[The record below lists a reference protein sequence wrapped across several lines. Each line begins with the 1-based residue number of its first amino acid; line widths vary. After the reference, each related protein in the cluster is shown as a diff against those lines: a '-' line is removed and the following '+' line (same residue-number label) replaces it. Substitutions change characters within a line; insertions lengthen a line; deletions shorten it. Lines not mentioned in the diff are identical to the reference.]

1 MAKVKN
7 DYFKLIEE
15 QFSHCVKAG
24 ELLEDIFCNFS
35 KDTIVARMEEMH
47 EVERAADRAL
57 RNISQNLSREF
68 ITPIDQSDIYRI
80 ANKLDDVTDWLDE
93 CVMNLHMYDMDEVPE
108 YGLEMAKTANRGVK
122 ALAEA
127 VKELRNF
134 KKPEKLVERLL
145 EVNGIESESDAL
157 LMTAVNHLFRTEND
171 YKNLISGKIL
181 YESLEHCTD
190 VCEHAADLIERVII
204 KNS

>member
-7 DYFKLIEE
+7 DYFKLLEE
-15 QFSHCVKAG
+15 QFSHSVKGA
-24 ELLEDIFCNFS
+24 ELMEDIFCNFS

-47 EVERAADRAL
+47 EVERGADRAL
-57 RNISQNLSREF
+57 RNISQCLASEF

-80 ANKLDDVTDWLDE
+80 ANKLDDVADWMDE
-93 CVMNLHMYDMDEVPE
+93 CVMTLHMYDMDSVPE
-108 YGLEMAKTANRGVK
+108 YAVDMVKTVVRSVH

-134 KKPEKLVERLL
+134 KKPEKLVERIL
-145 EVNGIESESDAL
+145 EVNGIESEADAQ
-157 LMTAVNHLFRTEND
+157 LMTAVNHLFRTETD
-171 YKNLISGKIL
+171 YKKLISGKIL
-181 YESLEHCTD
+181 YEALEHCTD
-190 VCEHAADLIERVII
+190 VCEHVADLMERVII